1 MGTKEREGAMRMS
14 LLGGLVGYER
24 IFSIISTHGS
34 RTPESSFEISRIWSI
49 RYFSSPP
56 GPDDYVTGS
65 ASVPSNRPSERQQS
79 GKKKLQPH
87 QKVVDV
93 AFLDPGHNILAK
105 LAQPWEGQFF
115 NRRISGLSREKKP
128 ATWRNIEE
136 RRLCYF
142 CPSPHLLFTRSA
154 RIRMSRSRYALAMT
168 PVTMTPP
175 NHPRVK
181 M

>member
-93 AFLDPGHNILAK
+93 AFLDPKHNILAK
-105 LAQPWEGQFF
+105 LAQPWEGRF
-115 NRRISGLSREKKP
+115 
-128 ATWRNIEE
+128 
-136 RRLCYF
+136 
-142 CPSPHLLFTRSA
+142 
-154 RIRMSRSRYALAMT
+154 
-168 PVTMTPP
+168 
-175 NHPRVK
+175 
-181 M
+181 